1 MLYDRAQARC
11 LRLAAGLSVGEA
23 AEFADIAERAVW
35 RFETQRDPLP
45 FYIDK
50 LTQLLTT
57 QDTVVDELVAGASA
71 GAIRTYFRDDDT
83 FTATEGRLP
92 FASTHQVC
100 AGRAAELIP
109 GAVVVARREGDVD
122 AAIPARAARI
132 GLVGKTMARAMR
144 ISQNSARRWLGG
156 LATMPAEVLQEFT
169 DLETIAQAHRRDL
182 TAAGG
187 ESVLVVSATQEDLEA
202 RWPALAPSD
211 TMLGLDLAVHHTIAG
226 QVAHAAGQSLAYAP
240 NNVSSTPSS

>member
-144 ISQNSARRWLGG
+144 ISQNSARRWLGAWLRCRQRYSRSSPTWRRSPRPIVATSPPQGVSQFSWSAPPKRTSRPAG
-156 LATMPAEVLQEFT
+156 LLSLRATPC
-169 DLETIAQAHRRDL
+169 
-182 TAAGG
+182 
-187 ESVLVVSATQEDLEA
+187 
-202 RWPALAPSD
+202 SD
-211 TMLGLDLAVHHTIAG
+211 
-226 QVAHAAGQSLAYAP
+226 
-240 NNVSSTPSS
+240 